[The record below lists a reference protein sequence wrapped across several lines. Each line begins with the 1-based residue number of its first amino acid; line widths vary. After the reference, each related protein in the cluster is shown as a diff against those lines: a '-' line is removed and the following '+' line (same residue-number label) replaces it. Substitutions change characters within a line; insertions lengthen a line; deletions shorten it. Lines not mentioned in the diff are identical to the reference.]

1 MEASEATID
10 CTTPT
15 PPMYGTSVGVRVLLC
30 AGVAKIAVHGRNFR
44 DTLLKAT
51 TDCAWL
57 AKTTADSV
65 GPLVVLNVHSEDAV
79 MKTLAGNGFVV
90 CHRLDGLRISF
101 RPYNALEDV
110 RAVLKLLEK
119 NLDLLV
125 TSKQLSTTSSKQ

>member
-10 CTTPT
+10 CTSPT

-30 AGVAKIAVHGRNFR
+30 AGVAEIAAHGRNFR

-51 TDCAWL
+51 TDCARF

-65 GPLVVLNVHSEDAV
+65 GLLVVLNVHSADAV

-90 CHRLDGLRISF
+90 CNRLDGLGISF
-101 RPYNALEDV
+101 RPYNALGDV

-125 TSKQLSTTSSKQ
+125 TSKQLSTASSNQ